1 VLTQRNDFQKKEMVI
16 ILEGRLQEIVIFWA
30 EIKNNYFL
38 DDNQFAEK
46 G

>member
-1 VLTQRNDFQKKEMVI
+1 VLTQGNDFQKLEIVS
-16 ILEGRLQEIVIFWA
+16 ILEGSLQEIVIFWA